1 MKINLL
7 DCTLRDGGYYNNWDF
22 SHKLVN
28 DYLSA
33 MSTAGIKFV
42 ELGFRSLKDK
52 DFKGPNW
59 YTTDSYINNLNI
71 PNNLVLGVMVN
82 VFEIISHSGGV
93 KKAIDKLFENKR
105 KSKIKFIRLASHY
118 GEFDTACKICQILK
132 KKGYFVCI
140 NFMQASEYTDSQILK
155 IAKKTK
161 LANPDVLYFA
171 DSLGSMNS
179 KHITKLVKNLRVEW
193 RGKIGVHAHD
203 NLSKAISNTITA
215 IEAGVEWVDS
225 TVTGM
230 GRGPGNA
237 QTEYLT
243 LELNGRLNDSFKV
256 LPITKLI
263 SEHFEKLKKIY
274 NWGTNTYYYLAGI
287 NRIHPTYIQEM
298 LYMKLDE
305 WEILDAIH
313 KLTKLGGN
321 RYDVNLVKSEFQ
333 KPIKM
338 KKGQWSP
345 FSKIKSKEVL
355 LLSSGSNLEEY
366 KKEIEK
372 YIINNKPVVI
382 ALNKFVKIKEKL
394 IDMYITCNPLRLL
407 ADVDFNKK
415 IKVPIIL
422 PKALLTKDTI
432 KKLSKIKIYDYGVG
446 IKENE
451 FKIDKNYTLIPKLYT
466 VAYALSVAT
475 SGKAKRILLAGFDGY
490 GRDDKRTK
498 AVDDLFFT
506 YIQAKNSRE
515 IVAITPTTYSF
526 KKMSIYALKK
536 IEKAKN

>member
-1 MKINLL
+1 MKVNLL

-22 SHKLVN
+22 SHMLVN

-33 MSTAGIKFV
+33 MSESGIKFI

-59 YTTDSYINNLNI
+59 YTTDSYINNLNV
-71 PNNLVLGVMVN
+71 PNKLVLGVMIN
-82 VFEIISHSGGV
+82 VFEIVSHPGGV
-93 KKAIDKLFENKR
+93 KEAINKIFVDKK
-105 KSKIKFIRLASHY
+105 KSKINFVRLACHY
-118 GEFDTACKICQILK
+118 DEFDTASKICQILK

-140 NFMQASEYTDSQILK
+140 NFMQASEYTEDEIVN
-155 IAKKTK
+155 IAKKAQKTK
-161 LANPDVLYFA
+161 PDVLYFA

-179 KHITKLVKNLRVEW
+179 TQITKLIKNLRTKW
-193 RGKIGVHAHD
+193 YGKIGIHAHD

-215 IEAGVEWVDS
+215 IDKGVEWVDS

-237 QTEYLT
+237 QTEYLLT
-243 LELNGRLNDSFKV
+243 ELNNKIKSKIKV

-263 SEHFEKLKKIY
+263 SKHFDDLKKIY

-305 WEILDAIH
+305 WEILDAIN
-313 KLTKLGGN
+313 KLTLLGGN

-333 KPIKM
+333 KPIKF

-345 FSKIKSKEVL
+345 LSKIKSKEVL
-355 LLSSGSNLEEY
+355 LLSSGSNLKEY

-372 YIINNKPVVI
+372 YIIKNRPIVI
-382 ALNKFVKIKEKL
+382 ALNKFVKIKEDL

-407 ADVDFNKK
+407 ADVEFNKK

-422 PKALLTKDTI
+422 PKSLLTKDTI

-451 FKIDKNYTLIPKLYT
+451 FKIDRNYALIPKLYT

-490 GRDDKRTK
+490 GQDDKRTK

-515 IVAITPTTYSF
+515 VIAITPTTYSC
-526 KKMSIYALKK
+526 KKMSIYALKNIK
-536 IEKAKN
+536 

>member
-33 MSTAGIKFV
+33 MSSAGIKFV

-71 PNNLVLGVMVN
+71 PNNLVLGVMIN
-82 VFEIISHSGGV
+82 VYEIISYSKGI
-93 KKAIDKLFENKR
+93 KEAINKLFSDKD
-105 KSKIKFIRLASHY
+105 KSKIKFVRLASHY
-118 GEFDTACKICQILK
+118 NEFDTAAKICKILK
-132 KKGYFVCI
+132 NKGYFVCI
-140 NFMQASEYTDSQILK
+140 NFMQASEYNDNEIIK
-155 IAKKTK
+155 ISKKAE

-179 KHITKLVKNLRVEW
+179 KQIIKLIKNLKTNW
-193 RGKIGVHAHD
+193 GGKIGIHAHD
-203 NLSKAISNTITA
+203 NLSKAISNTVIA
-215 IEAGVEWVDS
+215 VDEGVEWIDC

-237 QTEYLT
+237 QTEYLV
-243 LELNGRLNDSFKV
+243 LELNDRLNSKIKV

-263 SEHFEKLKKIY
+263 SKHFEKLKKNY

-298 LYMKLDE
+298 LNMKLDE
-305 WEILDAIH
+305 WEILDAIK

-333 KPIKM
+333 KPVKM
-338 KKGQWSP
+338 KKGNWSP
-345 FSKIKSKEVL
+345 ISKIKSKEVL
-355 LLSSGSNLEEY
+355 FLSSGSNLEEY

-372 YIINNKPVVI
+372 YIVKNKPVVI

-422 PKALLTKDTI
+422 PKSLLTKDTI
-432 KKLSKIKIYDYGVG
+432 KKLRKIKIYDYGVG

-451 FKIDKNYTLIPKLYT
+451 FKIDKNFALIPKLYT

-490 GRDDKRTK
+490 GQDDKRTK
-498 AVDDLFFT
+498 AVDNLFFT

-515 IVAITPTTYSF
+515 LIAVTPTTYSC
-526 KKMSIYALKK
+526 KKTSIYALKK
-536 IEKAKN
+536 IEKN